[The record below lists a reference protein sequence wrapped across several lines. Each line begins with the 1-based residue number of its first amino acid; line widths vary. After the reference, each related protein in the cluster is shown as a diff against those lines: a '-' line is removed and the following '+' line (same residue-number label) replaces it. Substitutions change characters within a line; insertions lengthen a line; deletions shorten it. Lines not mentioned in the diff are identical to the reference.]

1 VVGIIL
7 SYLRYLCCAITFL
20 SFQKVLLRNVSLLL
34 GGALIVISCAKPDVH
49 DPNAQIKVDV
59 NGDKYVIPLNH
70 IVRPDTGSYASF
82 ETDMGRVYFFW
93 PSGRGLN
100 NNDKDPNI
108 LEHDDDIIQFSWAAR
123 NSKIE
128 GADIPTRIDSIKQE
142 ENRDLD
148 KDNYELEAYIGSG
161 DNPFIYYIGDVDLNS
176 PFMIRCMP
184 TVDEDQDRMCQMD
197 YMYPEYNNYVRLQFS
212 KNHLADWQAI
222 NTMAIDYMK
231 KWRQD

>member
-1 VVGIIL
+1 MKKI
-7 SYLRYLCCAITFL
+7 SLCL
-20 SFQKVLLRNVSLLL
+20 VSLLL
-34 GGALIVISCAKPDVH
+34 LTGCAKPNIH

-59 NGDKYVIPLNH
+59 EGDKYVIPLNR

-100 NNDKDPNI
+100 NNDKDPNV
-108 LEHDDDIIQFSWAAR
+108 LEHDDDIIQFRWAAR

-128 GADIPTRIDSIKQE
+128 GADIPTRIENIKQE

-148 KDNYELEAYIGSG
+148 KDAYELEAYIGSG
-161 DNPFIYYIGDVDLNS
+161 DNPFIYYIGNIYLNS

-184 TVDEDQDRMCQMD
+184 TINEEQDRICQMD
-197 YMYPEYNNYVRLQFS
+197 YMYPEYNNYVRVQFS
-212 KNHLADWQAI
+212 KKHLADWQAI
-222 NTMAIDYMK
+222 NTMAISYMK
-231 KWRQD
+231 EWYQE

>member
-1 VVGIIL
+1 M
-7 SYLRYLCCAITFL
+7 TFL
-20 SFQKVLLRNVSLLL
+20 SFQKVLLRNLSLLL
-34 GGALIVISCAKPDVH
+34 GSALIVTSCAKSNVH

-59 NGDKYVIPLNH
+59 EGDKYVIPLNH

-108 LEHDDDIIQFSWAAR
+108 LEHDDDIVQFCWAAR

-128 GADIPTRIDSIKQE
+128 GADIPTKIDSIKQE
-142 ENRDLD
+142 ENRDFD
-148 KDNYELEAYIGSG
+148 RDAYELEAYIGSG
-161 DNPFIYYIGDVDLNS
+161 DNPFIYYIGSTYTDA
-176 PFMIRCMP
+176 PITIRCMP
-184 TVDEDQDRMCQMD
+184 TINEDQDRMCQME
-197 YMYPEYNNYVRLQFS
+197 YMYPEYNNYVRVQFS
-212 KNHLADWQAI
+212 KKHLADWQAI

-231 KWRQD
+231 KWNQD

>member
-1 VVGIIL
+1 MMLL
-7 SYLRYLCCAITFL
+7 SL
-20 SFQKVLLRNVSLLL
+20 KKGLLRNVSLLL

-59 NGDKYVIPLNH
+59 NGDSYVIPLNH

-108 LEHDDDIIQFSWAAR
+108 FEHDDDIIQFRWAAR

-161 DNPFIYYIGDVDLNS
+161 DNPFIYYIGDIDLNS

-212 KNHLADWQAI
+212 KKHLADWQAI
-222 NTMAIDYMK
+222 NIMAIDYMK
-231 KWRQD
+231 KWHQE

>member
-1 VVGIIL
+1 M
-7 SYLRYLCCAITFL
+7 YCAMTFL
-20 SFQKVLLRNVSLLL
+20 SSQKVLLRNVSLLL
-34 GGALIVISCAKPDVH
+34 GSALIVTSCAKPNVH
-49 DPNAQIKVDV
+49 GPNAQIKVDV
-59 NGDKYVIPLNH
+59 DGDSYVIPLNY
-70 IVRPDTGSYASF
+70 IVRPDTGSYESF

-108 LEHDDDIIQFSWAAR
+108 FEHDDDIIQFRWAAR

-142 ENRDLD
+142 ENRDFD
-148 KDNYELEAYIGSG
+148 KDAHELEAYIGSG
-161 DNPFIYYIGDVDLNS
+161 DNPFIYYIGSTYTDA
-176 PFMIRCMP
+176 PITIRCMP
-184 TVDEDQDRMCQMD
+184 TINEDQDRMCQME

-212 KNHLADWQAI
+212 KKHLADWQAI

-231 KWRQD
+231 KWHQD

>member
-1 VVGIIL
+1 M
-7 SYLRYLCCAITFL
+7 YCAMTFL
-20 SFQKVLLRNVSLLL
+20 SSQKVLLRNVSLLL
-34 GGALIVISCAKPDVH
+34 GSALIVTSCAKPNVH

-59 NGDKYVIPLNH
+59 DGDSYVIPLNY
-70 IVRPDTGSYASF
+70 IVRPDTGSYESF

-108 LEHDDDIIQFSWAAR
+108 FEHDDDIIQFRWAAR

-142 ENRDLD
+142 ENRDFD
-148 KDNYELEAYIGSG
+148 KDAHELEAYIGSG
-161 DNPFIYYIGDVDLNS
+161 DNPFIYYIGSTYTDA
-176 PFMIRCMP
+176 PITIRCMP
-184 TVDEDQDRMCQMD
+184 TINEDQDRMCQME

-212 KNHLADWQAI
+212 KKHLADWQAI

-231 KWRQD
+231 KWHQD

>member
-1 VVGIIL
+1 M
-7 SYLRYLCCAITFL
+7 TFL
-20 SFQKVLLRNVSLLL
+20 SFKKGLLRNLSLLL
-34 GGALIVISCAKPDVH
+34 GGALIVISCAKPNLHV
-49 DPNAQIKVDV
+49 PNAQIEVDV
-59 NGDKYVIPLNH
+59 DGDNYVIPLNH

-100 NNDKDPNI
+100 NNDKDPNV
-108 LEHDDDIIQFSWAAR
+108 LEHDDDIIQFRWAAR

-161 DNPFIYYIGDVDLNS
+161 DNPFIYYIGNIDLNS

-184 TVDEDQDRMCQMD
+184 TVDEDQDRMCQME

-222 NTMAIDYMK
+222 NTMAIDYME
-231 KWRQD
+231 KWHQN

>member
-1 VVGIIL
+1 MGIIL
-7 SYLRYLCCAITFL
+7 SYLRYLYCAITFL

-34 GGALIVISCAKPDVH
+34 GGALIVISCAKPNIY
-49 DPNAQIKVDV
+49 DPNAQIEVNVD
-59 NGDKYVIPLNH
+59 GDNYLIPLNH

-82 ETDMGRVYFFW
+82 ETDMGHGYFFW

-100 NNDKDPNI
+100 NSDKNPNVF
-108 LEHDDDIIQFSWAAR
+108 DYDNNIIEFYWAAK

-142 ENRDLD
+142 ENRDFD
-148 KDNYELEAYIGSG
+148 RDDYELEAYVGSG
-161 DNPFIYYIGDVDLNS
+161 DLYAIYYIGSTYTDA
-176 PFMIRCMP
+176 PITIRCMP
-184 TVDEDQDRMCQMD
+184 TTNEDQDRICQME

-212 KNHLADWQAI
+212 KKHLADWQAI

-231 KWRQD
+231 KWHQD

>member
-1 VVGIIL
+1 MVL
-7 SYLRYLCCAITFL
+7 L
-20 SFQKVLLRNVSLLL
+20 SFKKGLLKNLSLLL
-34 GGALIVISCAKPDVH
+34 GGALIVTSCATPNVH

-59 NGDKYVIPLNH
+59 NGDNYVIPLNH

-108 LEHDDDIIQFSWAAR
+108 LEHDDDIIQFRWAAR

-161 DNPFIYYIGDVDLNS
+161 DNPFIYYIGDIDLNS

-184 TVDEDQDRMCQMD
+184 TVDEDQGRMCQMD

-231 KWRQD
+231 KWHQD